1 MVPTSRGAG
10 DRNADP
16 AFELVPHLADAVDR
30 AIVPPH
36 PPDLLAQPRIVLD
49 PRRLTAGIA
58 LPSLAL
64 VVDRWGDRQHRA
76 DRLDPVRVSGVVDK
90 PAPSLRSAVELCLGE
105 KRRRLLEDLV
115 GAPQLDVLPLEL
127 LQPLPLLRRPPR
139 ALALVPLRLP
149 DPFPE
154 RLGAAADFL
163 GNRRDRR
170 PLRLVRPL

>member
-1 MVPTSRGAG
+1 AALALAPPVA
-10 DRNADP
+10 DREHGGMP
-16 AFELVPHLADAVDR
+16 
-30 AIVPPH
+30 PPH

-76 DRLDPVRVSGVVDK
+76 DRLDPVRVSGGVDK

-139 ALALVPLRLP
+139 ALA
-149 DPFPE
+149 
-154 RLGAAADFL
+154 
-163 GNRRDRR
+163 
-170 PLRLVRPL
+170 